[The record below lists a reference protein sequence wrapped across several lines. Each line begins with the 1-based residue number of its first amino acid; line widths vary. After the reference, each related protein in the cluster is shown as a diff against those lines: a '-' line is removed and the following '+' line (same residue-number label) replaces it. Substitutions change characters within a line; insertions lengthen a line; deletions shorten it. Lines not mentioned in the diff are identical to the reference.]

1 MIKIIK
7 ILVLSLLICNFT
19 FAQGEFFKKKKEQI
33 KSLKIGYITNELDL
47 TADEATKFW
56 PMFNAFEDVQQEIRQ
71 QKLKNYLARL
81 DNESLNNLSEKEAQ
95 NLLNQL
101 ESAEEDLFLN
111 RKKFILNLKSVLP
124 PSKILKLKKVETQFS
139 KKLLQQYRNR
149 KE

>member
-1 MIKIIK
+1 MIKFIK
-7 ILVLSLLICNFT
+7 ILLLLLLFCQNS
-19 FAQGEFFKKKKEQI
+19 FAQGAFFQKKKEQI

-56 PMFNAFEDVQQEIRQ
+56 PLFNAFEDRQQEIRQ

-81 DNESLNNLSEKEAQ
+81 DDESLNDLSEKDAQ

-101 ESAEEDLFLN
+101 ENTEDDLYQI

-124 PSKILKLKKVETQFS
+124 ASKILKLKRAETQFS
-139 KKLLQQYRNR
+139 KKLLQQYRNQ
-149 KE
+149 KQ